1 MSKLADKVQQ
11 ELIQAIDNDDL
22 VLPTLPE
29 VALKVR
35 EAAED
40 PNIGTPQLSKVI
52 GNDAAL
58 TARIIKVV
66 NSPLLRTS
74 KEITDLSMAINRLGI
89 NYTCN
94 LATGLAMEQ
103 MFQAT
108 SDVVD
113 RKMREVWNKST
124 EIAGICHVLCKQ
136 FTRLLPDQ
144 ATLAGL
150 VHMIGALPILTYAE
164 DHNELLSDSIS
175 LNHVIEQIHPIIGD
189 KILRTWEFPEQ
200 IAMVPSQYLDFSRDS
215 AKVDYVDIVQVAT
228 LQSYIGTEHPYTQ
241 LDWSQI
247 PAFAKLGLDPSQ
259 DIHED
264 EDLNAAMEAAM
275 SMLQ

>member
-1 MSKLADKVQQ
+1 MSTLIEKVQK
-11 ELIQAIDNDDL
+11 ELIQAIDNDEL

-35 EAAED
+35 EAVED
-40 PNIGTPQLSKVI
+40 PNVSALGLSKVI

-58 TARIIKVV
+58 TARIVKVV
-66 NSPLLRTS
+66 NSPLLRTN
-74 KEITDLSMAINRLGI
+74 KEITDLSMAIGRLGI

-108 SDVVD
+108 SDVID

-124 EIAGICHVLCKQ
+124 EIAGIAHVLCKNY
-136 FTRLLPDQ
+136 TRLPADQ

-150 VHMIGALPILTYAE
+150 VHQIGILPILTYAE
-164 DHNELLSDSIS
+164 DHHELLSDSIS
-175 LNHVIEQIHPIIGD
+175 LNHVIEALHPMLGE
-189 KILRTWEFPEQ
+189 KILRAWDFPESI
-200 IAMVPSQYLDFSRDS
+200 IAVPMQYLDFSRDS
-215 AKVDYVDIVQVAT
+215 AKVDLVDVVQVAT
-228 LQSYIGTEHPYTQ
+228 LQSYLGSEHPYTK
-241 LDWSQI
+241 LDWSAI
-247 PAFAKLGLDPSQ
+247 PSFGKLGLDPSANMN
-259 DIHED
+259 DD
-264 EDLNAAMEAAM
+264 EDLSAAMEAAM